1 MKLWSIALGVAIVSL
16 ACANRQG
23 SSPSVPEP
31 AIEKAA
37 NTKIEDAGSD
47 AATPVEPSEPS
58 DGSFPAAV
66 GTATH

>member
-1 MKLWSIALGVAIVSL
+1 MKLRCIAFAVATLSIG
-16 ACANRQG
+16 CTNRQG

-47 AATPVEPSEPS
+47 AATPVEPSEPR
-58 DGSFPAAV
+58 DGAVPAV
-66 GTATH
+66 LGATEP